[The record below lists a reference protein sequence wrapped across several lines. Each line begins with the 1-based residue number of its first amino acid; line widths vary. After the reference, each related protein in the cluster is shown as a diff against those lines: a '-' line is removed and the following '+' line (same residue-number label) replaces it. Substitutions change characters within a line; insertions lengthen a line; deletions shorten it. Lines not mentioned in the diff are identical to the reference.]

1 MFAPIKRLIC
11 DIRFQ
16 IQELK
21 IQSKEADEVDRIKE
35 ERLYQGCHSPMAG
48 FVAYKDMQRRHEER
62 VRQHQIERAAI
73 V

>member
-1 MFAPIKRLIC
+1 MFALIKRLIC

-16 IQELK
+16 IRELK
-21 IQSKEADEVDRIKE
+21 IQSKEADEIDRIE
-35 ERLYQGCHSPMAG
+35 EEHWNHPMIG
-48 FVAYKDMQRRHEER
+48 FSLYKDMQRRHDER